1 MHHLEQTD
9 SMHRAPIN
17 AFVVI
22 IAAVAALGGILF
34 GFDTGVIS
42 GAILFI
48 APEFHLSAWANG
60 LVVSAVLFGALVGS
74 AVSGR
79 FSDWFGRRN
88 VLLVTA
94 LIFIVGT
101 LASSWAPNATVL
113 MLSRIVIG
121 IAIGVASFVSPLY
134 ISEISPPQ
142 FRGALVSLNQLAITL
157 GIVLSYAVDR
167 LFADTGAWRMML
179 AAGVIP
185 ALCLLVGLLFLPKSP
200 RWMVL
205 VGFPD
210 KARVTLQKLRGTES
224 VDAELYSIQE
234 SLEKSVNSSWR
245 DLFARWVRPAVL
257 IALVLAFLQ
266 QCTGINTIIYYAP
279 TIFKLAGFQSNSI
292 AILATVGVGIAN
304 VVFTMIGLPLVDKWG
319 RRPLLFIGLSGMA
332 LSLIMLSAGFY
343 WQHSA
348 GAWLPY
354 LCLLAM
360 IVYIASFAVSLGMIM
375 WVVIAEVF
383 PLHIRGIG
391 TSIGVSIS
399 WGFNMIVA
407 LTFLTL
413 IQHLGASGTFLLYAI
428 AALIGLFF
436 VHAMVPETKDCTLEE
451 IEDNLR
457 HGLPARQLG
466 QPLTSRRG

>member
-1 MHHLEQTD
+1 MHHIEQTD
-9 SMHRAPIN
+9 SLHRAPIN

-60 LVVSAVLFGALVGS
+60 LVVSAVLFGALLGS
-74 AVSGR
+74 AFSGR

-88 VLLVTA
+88 VLLATA

-101 LASSWAPNATVL
+101 LASSWATNAAVL
-113 MLSRIVIG
+113 MVSRTVIG

-167 LFADTGAWRMML
+167 LLAQTGSWRMML
-179 AAGVIP
+179 GAGVIP
-185 ALCLLVGLLFLPKSP
+185 ALCLLIGLLFLPKSP

-210 KARVTLQKLRGTES
+210 KARLTLQKLRGTES
-224 VDAELYSIQE
+224 VDAELFSIQE

-279 TIFKLAGFQSNSI
+279 TIFKLAGFHSNSV

-304 VVFTMIGLPLVDKWG
+304 VVFTIIGLPLVDKWG
-319 RRPLLFIGLSGMA
+319 RRPLLFLGLTGMA

-354 LCLLAM
+354 LCLAAM

-375 WVVIAEVF
+375 WVIIAEVF

-391 TSIGVSIS
+391 TSVGVSIS

-457 HGLPARQLG
+457 HGMPARQLG
-466 QPLTSRRG
+466 QPLATKRG

>member
-1 MHHLEQTD
+1 MHHLEQNQRI
-9 SMHRAPIN
+9 HRAPIN
-17 AFVVI
+17 AYVI
-22 IAAVAALGGILF
+22 LIASVAALGGILF

-42 GAILFI
+42 GAILYI
-48 APEFHLSAWANG
+48 APAFSLTALQNG
-60 LVVSAVLFGALVGS
+60 MVVSAVLFGALVGS
-74 AVSGR
+74 GLSGR

-88 VLLVTA
+88 VLLITA

-101 LASSWAPNATVL
+101 LASSWSPNMWVL
-113 MLSRIVIG
+113 MLSRAVIG
-121 IAIGVASFVSPLY
+121 IAIGIASFVSPLY
-134 ISEISPPQ
+134 ISEISPPH

-157 GIVLSYAVDR
+157 GIVLSYAIDQ
-167 LFADTGAWRMML
+167 LYASTGAWRMML
-179 AAGVIP
+179 GAGVIP
-185 ALCLLVGLLFLPKSP
+185 ALALLIGLMFLPKSP

-210 KARVTLQKLRGTES
+210 RARKTLQKLRGTES
-224 VDAELYSIQE
+224 VDDELYAIQE
-234 SLEKSVNSSWR
+234 SLEKVGNSNWR
-245 DLFARWVRPAVL
+245 DLMAKWVRPAML
-257 IALVLAFLQ
+257 IAIVLAFLQ

-279 TIFKLAGFQSNSI
+279 TIFKLAGFQSNSV

-304 VVFTMIGLPLVDKWG
+304 VLFTLIGLPLVDRWG
-319 RRPLLFIGLSGMA
+319 RRPLLFIGLSAMA
-332 LSLIMLSAGFY
+332 MSLLMLSAGFY

-360 IVYIASFAVSLGMIM
+360 ILYIAGFAVSLGMIM
-375 WVVIAEVF
+375 WVIIAEVF
-383 PLHIRGIG
+383 PLHIRGVG
-391 TSIGVSIS
+391 SSIGVSIS

-413 IQHLGASGTFLLYAI
+413 ISHFGASGTFLLYGI
-428 AALIGLFF
+428 AAILGLFF
-436 VHAMVPETKDCTLEE
+436 VFYMVPETKDCTLEE

-466 QPLTSRRG
+466 QPLSSK